1 MSVFLTSGNWLVADW
16 VMRKLNQDL
25 SIIDEERIFF
35 NIKSE
40 LDKGEQLYTFLLD
53 YSTASLLEVNL
64 LAELVNKILQG
75 YRDKRLM
82 FSGSIEAFAFYI
94 QKLEELQDLAEKSDN
109 KNHDA

>member
-1 MSVFLTSGNWLVADW
+1 MSVFLANGNWLVADW

-25 SIIDEERIFF
+25 YIVDEGGMFL

-40 LDKGEQLYTFLLD
+40 LDKGEQIYTFLLD
-53 YSTASLLEVNL
+53 YSTASLQEVNL

-75 YRDKRLM
+75 YRDNRLE
-82 FSGSIEAFAFYI
+82 FSGPKDAFSSYI
-94 QKLEELQDLAEKSDN
+94 QKLGELQDLVEKEIN